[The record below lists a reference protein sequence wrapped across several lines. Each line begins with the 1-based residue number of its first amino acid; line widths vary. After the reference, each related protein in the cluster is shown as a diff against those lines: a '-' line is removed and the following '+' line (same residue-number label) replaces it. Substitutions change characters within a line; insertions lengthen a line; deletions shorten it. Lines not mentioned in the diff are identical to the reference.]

1 MIEVKFLTR
10 FLDITGEKVTQIE
23 EAKDMNTLIDILN
36 EKYQNGFKDVL
47 LDDNG
52 NIRDYLKV
60 IVNGKDVRSIN
71 GLETPL
77 NDGDQV
83 VMFQTIAGG
92 WSGSLNMNPYFFL
105 EIFFVKLK
113 LRP

>member
-23 EAKDMNTLIDILN
+23 DAKDMNTLIDILN
-36 EKYQNGFKDVL
+36 EKYQNGFKEVL
-47 LDDNG
+47 LDDKG

-92 WSGSLNMNPYFFL
+92 
-105 EIFFVKLK
+105 
-113 LRP
+113 

>member
-10 FLDITGEKVTQIE
+10 FLDITGERVTQIKD
-23 EAKDMNTLIDILN
+23 ARDMNTLIDILN

-60 IVNGKDVRSIN
+60 IVNGKDVRSIK

-77 NDGDQV
+77 NDGDEV

-92 WSGSLNMNPYFFL
+92 
-105 EIFFVKLK
+105 
-113 LRP
+113 